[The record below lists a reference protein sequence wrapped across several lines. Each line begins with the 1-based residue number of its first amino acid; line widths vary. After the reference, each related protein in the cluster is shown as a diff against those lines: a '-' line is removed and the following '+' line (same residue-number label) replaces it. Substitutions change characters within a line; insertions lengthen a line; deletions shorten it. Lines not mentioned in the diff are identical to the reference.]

1 MGAIASVSRSPEWL
15 TMSVRLAFYKGP
27 TSIFGKLI
35 RLWTWGPY
43 SHVEL
48 VIDDTSFSAVEGIG
62 TRYLQYPL
70 LREGSWD
77 FVNIPVTD
85 VEQAHLWAWCMNEM
99 WCRYDWKGIWL
110 AQVLGLRR
118 QNPEKWF
125 CSEFCSAAL
134 QIIGRLKGVKPYS
147 VSPNKLYRLLKK
159 MK

>member
-27 TSIFGKLI
+27 SSIFGKLI
-35 RLWTWGPY
+35 RLWTCGPY
-43 SHVEL
+43 SHVEIM
-48 VIDDTSFSAVEGIG
+48 IDDTSFSAIEGVG
-62 TRYLQYPL
+62 TRYLLYPV
-70 LREGSWD
+70 RNQADWVYVD
-77 FVNIPVTD
+77 IPMDNVAQSH
-85 VEQAHLWAWCMNEM
+85 VWNWCMTELG
-99 WCRYDWKGIWL
+99 CDYDWKGFWL

-134 QIIGRLKGVKPYS
+134 QIIGKLKGVKPYS